1 MGTPHGDRAFP
12 RVGFFAKRDINKGEE
27 LGYLR
32 DKNNFSMRSKMA
44 NGAKKCECGATI
56 IYSAPP
62 HWPLALHVLNTQDSG
77 GMLWPVCAPVQGV
90 GQ

>member
-44 NGAKKCECGATI
+44 NGAKKCECGANKCFG
-56 IYSAPP
+56 
-62 HWPLALHVLNTQDSG
+62 WV
-77 GMLWPVCAPVQGV
+77 
-90 GQ
+90 

>member
-1 MGTPHGDRAFP
+1 MPTCSAFLVSLVVGTPHGDRAFP

-44 NGAKKCECGATI
+44 NGAKKCECGAQKCFG
-56 IYSAPP
+56 
-62 HWPLALHVLNTQDSG
+62 WV
-77 GMLWPVCAPVQGV
+77 
-90 GQ
+90 